1 MYKLSTQNYIIR
13 LSDGALIPPD
23 SNNPDYKAY
32 LAWATTNTAAIAD
45 APDPKDAIRA
55 QIKAMEDREN
65 LPRVSREFM
74 LGTFEAQFPANALAQ
89 HEGYVRL
96 KAFDTQIK
104 ALRDQL

>member
-1 MYKLSTQNYIIR
+1 MYINKNGELYQGDMV
-13 LSDGALIPPD
+13 DGD
-23 SNNPDYKAY
+23 RD
-32 LAWATTNTAAIAD
+32 ATTYEIAAYA
-45 APDPKDAIRA
+45 AAHAKDAIRT
-55 QIKAMEDREN
+55 QIKSMEDREN

-74 LGTFEAQFPANALAQ
+74 LGTFEAQFPANVLAQ

>member
-1 MYKLSTQNYIIR
+1 MYINQQGSLYQGDMAIGDR
-13 LSDGALIPPD
+13 E
-23 SNNPDYKAY
+23 
-32 LAWATTNTAAIAD
+32 ATTEEVAAWVA
-45 APDPKDAIRA
+45 ARTPDPKDAIRA

-74 LGTFEAQFPANALAQ
+74 LGTFEAQFPANVLAQ

-96 KAFDTQIK
+96 KAFDAQIK